1 MHVTSA
7 SARNTFLNDK
17 YVFTSDGTMIGN
29 VVLSLNESFLVRS
42 IEGTLVTYYDI
53 PLSEIKQI
61 LGDCVTLHSFKNEI
75 IQRHRKPM
83 NRIWNNNNKRV
94 YL

>member
-1 MHVTSA
+1 MTSA

-42 IEGTLVTYYDI
+42 IVGTLASYYDI

-83 NRIWNNNNKRV
+83 NSIWNNDMIVRLK
-94 YL
+94 

>member
-17 YVFTSDGTMIGN
+17 YVFTFDGTMIGN

-61 LGDCVTLHSFKNEI
+61 LGDCATLHSFKKEI
-75 IQRHRKPM
+75 IQKASKT
-83 NRIWNNNNKRV
+83 NE
-94 YL
+94 